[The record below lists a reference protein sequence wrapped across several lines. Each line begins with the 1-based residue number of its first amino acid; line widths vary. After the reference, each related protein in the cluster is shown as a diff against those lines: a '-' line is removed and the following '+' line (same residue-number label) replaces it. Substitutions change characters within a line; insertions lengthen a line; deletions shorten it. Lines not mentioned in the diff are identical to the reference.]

1 MIRRLVGASATAM
14 AVWVG
19 SSVLAPVLAA
29 PPTVVPSPG
38 YDSRL
43 IESRRAYL
51 SYYYDEG
58 PMVVAPRGHRNHN
71 RGHGR
76 HRHQR

>member
-1 MIRRLVGASATAM
+1 MIRRLVGASAAAM
-14 AVWVG
+14 ALWVG
-19 SSVLAPVLAA
+19 ASALAA

-43 IESRRAYL
+43 IESRRAHR
-51 SYYYDEG
+51 SYYDDEG
-58 PMVVAPRGHRNHN
+58 PVIVAPRGHRKHN

-76 HRHQR
+76 DRQKR